1 MHINKKMYLQ
11 YLMKLRKYPMVLT
24 LWSGVSFGDCGG
36 QALVVAEGLPPVR
49 VESGEGGICPDQR
62 MLRWVFGEW
71 TWLAVWQQGQGA
83 VVQETG

>member
-1 MHINKKMYLQ
+1 M
-11 YLMKLRKYPMVLT
+11 MKLRKYPMVLT

-49 VESGEGGICPDQR
+49 AESGEGGICPDQR